1 MIFGEKDLFR
11 LQSCYGRPIVLP
23 EKALMI
29 ASSNMSSSTT
39 SVSTLK
45 SLLDGA
51 DQPALIHVLSNEAFA
66 EKRIPGSKHACVY
79 EVAFLERV
87 EKLGVNK
94 DDLIV
99 VYGKNDDFGAAGLAV
114 ERLQSAGYSKVSSI
128 EGGLDAWTS
137 AGLPVEG
144 EGDGASQVP
153 DGRYAIDLEK
163 SVFRWTGRNLFNQ
176 HNGRI
181 ALSEGYLETNH
192 GHLSGGSVTLDMTR
206 MTCSDI
212 QDEKMAGNLIK
223 HLESDDFFSVADHPT
238 AGFELSDVQPLDVIG
253 PGDSNLIV
261 LGSMQLR
268 GVKKALEFKAQEV
281 YLGGQ
286 YGLQGRF
293 KINRTRFG
301 SVYGSGKF
309 FEKLGQHVVNDKVTV
324 SFQLIC
330 QVGE

>member
-1 MIFGEKDLFR
+1 MSL
-11 LQSCYGRPIVLP
+11 STMSP
-23 EKALMI
+23 
-29 ASSNMSSSTT
+29 SS
-39 SVSTLK
+39 LK
-45 SLLDGA
+45 EQLEGA
-51 DQPALIHVLSNEAFA
+51 EPPHLIHVLSDEAFA

-79 EVAFLERV
+79 EIAFLDGVAE
-87 EKLGVNK
+87 LGVSK
-94 DDLIV
+94 EEAIV
-99 VYGKNDDFGAAGLAV
+99 VYGQNDSFGGSKLAA
-114 ERLQSAGYSKVSSI
+114 ERLEGAGYSSVSAL
-128 EGGLDAWTS
+128 EGGLDAWSS

-144 EGDGASQVP
+144 DGEEASRVP
-153 DGRYAIDLEK
+153 DGRYPIDLEK

-181 ALSEGYLETNH
+181 AFSEGYLETQH
-192 GHLSGGSVTLDMTR
+192 GHLSGGSVTLDMTK
-206 MTCSDI
+206 MTCSDLK
-212 QDEKMAGNLIK
+212 DDKMAAYLIN

-238 AGFELSDVQPLDVIG
+238 AGFEMSDVQPLDVIG

-268 GVKKALEFKAQEV
+268 GKKKALEFKAQEV
-281 YLGGQ
+281 FLGGQ

-301 SVYGSGKF
+301 STYGSGRF

-330 QVGE
+330 QVGGNQ

>member
-1 MIFGEKDLFR
+1 MRDALLLEQLYFQGTILLALSICFAWSDLR
-11 LQSCYGRPIVLP
+11 YSLCSMSLSTIGASALQGQL
-23 EKALMI
+23 EG
-29 ASSNMSSSTT
+29 
-39 SVSTLK
+39 
-45 SLLDGA
+45 D
-51 DQPALIHVLSNEAFA
+51 EAFA

-79 EVAFLERV
+79 EVAFLEAV
-87 EKLGVNK
+87 EKLEVGK
-94 DDLIV
+94 DDPIV
-99 VYGKNDDFGAAGLAV
+99 VYGLNDDFGASKLAV
-114 ERLQSAGYSKVSSI
+114 ERLQSAGYANSTALD
-128 EGGLDAWTS
+128 GGLDAWFS
-137 AGLPVEG
+137 AGFSVEG
-144 EGDGASQVP
+144 EGEASSRVP
-153 DGRYAIDLEK
+153 DGRYQIDLEK

-181 ALSEGYLETNH
+181 ALSEGFLETQH
-192 GHLSGGSVTLDMTR
+192 GHLSGGSVTLDMTK
-206 MTCSDI
+206 MSCSDI
-212 QDEKMAGNLIK
+212 KDEKMAGYLID

-238 AGFELSDVQPLDVIG
+238 AGFELSDVQPLDVVG

-268 GVKKALEFKAQEV
+268 GKKKALEFKAQEV
-281 YLGGQ
+281 FLGGQ

-330 QVGE
+330 QVGAES

>member
-1 MIFGEKDLFR
+1 MTVSSIEPTALQDL
-11 LQSCYGRPIVLP
+11 L
-23 EKALMI
+23 E
-29 ASSNMSSSTT
+29 SSNKPT
-39 SVSTLK
+39 
-45 SLLDGA
+45 
-51 DQPALIHVLSNEAFA
+51 LIHVLSDEAFA
-66 EKRIPGSKHACVY
+66 EKRIPGSAHACVY
-79 EVAFLERV
+79 EVAFLEGV
-87 EKLGVNK
+87 EKLGVGK
-94 DDLIV
+94 DQSVV
-99 VYGKNDDFGAAGLAV
+99 VYGMNDSFGAAKLAI
-114 ERLQSAGYSKVSSI
+114 ERLQGAGYSDVSFL
-128 EGGLDAWTS
+128 EGGLDAWVS
-137 AGLPVEG
+137 AGLSVEG
-144 EGDGASQVP
+144 EGEDTARVP
-153 DGRYAIDLEK
+153 DGHYSIDLEK

-181 ALSEGYLETNH
+181 AFSEGFLETRN

-206 MTCSDI
+206 MTCSDLKDD
-212 QDEKMAGNLIK
+212 QMAAFLVK
-223 HLESDDFFSVADHPT
+223 HLESDDFFSVADYPT
-238 AGFELSDVQPLDVIG
+238 AKFEMSDVQPLDVIG

-261 LGSMQLR
+261 LGSMELR

-330 QVGE
+330 QVG

>member
-1 MIFGEKDLFR
+1 MRDALLLEQLYFQGTILLALSICFAWSDLR
-11 LQSCYGRPIVLP
+11 YGLCSMSLSTIGASALQGQL
-23 EKALMI
+23 EG
-29 ASSNMSSSTT
+29 
-39 SVSTLK
+39 
-45 SLLDGA
+45 D
-51 DQPALIHVLSNEAFA
+51 EAFA

-79 EVAFLERV
+79 EVAFLEAV
-87 EKLGVNK
+87 EKLEVGK
-94 DDLIV
+94 DDPIV
-99 VYGKNDDFGAAGLAV
+99 VYGLNDDFGASKLAV
-114 ERLQSAGYSKVSSI
+114 ERLQSAGYANSTALD
-128 EGGLDAWTS
+128 GGLDAWFS
-137 AGLPVEG
+137 AGFSVEG
-144 EGDGASQVP
+144 EGEASSRVP
-153 DGRYAIDLEK
+153 DGRYQIDLEK

-181 ALSEGYLETNH
+181 ALSEGFLETQH
-192 GHLSGGSVTLDMTR
+192 GHLSGGSVTLDMTK
-206 MTCSDI
+206 MSCSDI
-212 QDEKMAGNLIK
+212 KDEKMAGYLID

-238 AGFELSDVQPLDVIG
+238 AGFELSDVRPLDVVG

-268 GVKKALEFKAQEV
+268 GKKKALEFKAQEV
-281 YLGGQ
+281 FLGGQ

-330 QVGE
+330 QVGAES